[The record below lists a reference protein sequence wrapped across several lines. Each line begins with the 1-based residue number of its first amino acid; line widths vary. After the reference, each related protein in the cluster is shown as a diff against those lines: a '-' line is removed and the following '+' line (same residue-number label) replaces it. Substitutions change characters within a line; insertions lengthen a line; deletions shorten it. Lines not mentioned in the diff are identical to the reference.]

1 MKVLILTISAGQG
14 HNKTARAINEY
25 LLKCGVDV
33 EVVDTYKYFNTPLS
47 NLVEKGYLLSTKF
60 TPGIYGTIYSQQEK
74 KDHNNNKINIV
85 DVAGKIVSKDFYEFI
100 DEKKPDAIV
109 ATHVFAAN
117 LITKLKEENGCDAKT
132 YGVITDFT
140 AHPFWETVDLDY
152 YVTPSSVLN
161 NQMILKGISEEK
173 ILPFG
178 IPIESKFSKIIEKS
192 DARKTLGI
200 EDKMTVFVMTG
211 SMGYGDVIK
220 YVKDLDEVPYDFQII
235 TVCGNNYSLRQEI
248 DHLNTNKKIYNYGF
262 VDNVDVIMDAS
273 DVIVSKPGGL
283 TVSEALAKKLPMIL
297 IDPIPGQEERNRE
310 FLINNGL
317 AVGVSEN
324 VSVGEAMYQLI
335 TGKKR
340 IECMKIMAEEIG
352 SPLSSKL
359 LGDFIIENK

>member
-14 HNKTARAINEY
+14 HNKTACAINEY
-25 LLKCGVDV
+25 LQSCGVDV

-47 NLVEKGYLLSTKF
+47 NIVEKGYLLSTKF
-60 TPGIYGTIYSQQEK
+60 TPGIYGTIYSQEEK
-74 KDHNNNKINIV
+74 KDHNNKLNFV
-85 DVAGKIVSKDFYEFI
+85 DMIGKIVSKDFYEFI
-100 DEKKPDAIV
+100 EEKNPDAIV

-117 LITKLKEENGCDAKT
+117 LITKLKEKNGCNAKT
-132 YGVITDFT
+132 YGVVTDFT

-161 NQMILKGISEEK
+161 NQMINKGIPEEK
-173 ILPFG
+173 ILSFG
-178 IPIESKFSKIIEKS
+178 IPIESKFSQATEKK
-192 DARKTLGI
+192 DARKALEI

-211 SMGYGDVIK
+211 SMGYGDVLK

-235 TVCGNNYSLRQEI
+235 TVCGNNDSLKEQI
-248 DHLNTNKKIYNYGF
+248 DQFNSSKKIYNYGF

-273 DVIVSKPGGL
+273 DVIISKPGGL
-283 TVSEALAKKLPMIL
+283 TVSEALAKKLPMII
-297 IDPIPGQEERNRE
+297 IDPIPGQEERNKE

-317 AVGVSEN
+317 AISVSEN

-335 TGKKR
+335 AGEKR